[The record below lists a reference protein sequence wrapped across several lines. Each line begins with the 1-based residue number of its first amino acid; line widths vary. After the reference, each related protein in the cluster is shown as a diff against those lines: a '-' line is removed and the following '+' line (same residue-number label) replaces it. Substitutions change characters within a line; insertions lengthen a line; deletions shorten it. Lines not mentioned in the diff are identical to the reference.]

1 MLAQHTIPCQLS
13 TGFLHLLFIP
23 VLLKTEKYWKQ
34 NPIWIEK
41 VWPLLQRTVFLI
53 SLSWHDTGVEY
64 DIDLP
69 ISWIKFPANK
79 DNWTLRNYS
88 PMLPYRLIKKKTW
101 FFYFFSMKCMYV
113 QLIENYW
120 QLICL
125 RDFWVLYGLKL
136 IALHCIYATPKHK
149 IPKEMYR
156 TKKRALPSNC
166 SFILICTETL
176 KKNCLQKAK
185 RILCLPFPITSI
197 NYLHSFPYNNKLW
210 LF

>member
-88 PMLPYRLIKKKTW
+88 PMLPYRLIKKKKMILLLFQYEMHVCTINRKLLTINMLKRLLSSVW
-101 FFYFFSMKCMYV
+101 FKINCIT
-113 QLIENYW
+113 LH
-120 QLICL
+120 ICNSQ
-125 RDFWVLYGLKL
+125 
-136 IALHCIYATPKHK
+136 T
-149 IPKEMYR
+149 
-156 TKKRALPSNC
+156 
-166 SFILICTETL
+166 
-176 KKNCLQKAK
+176 
-185 RILCLPFPITSI
+185 
-197 NYLHSFPYNNKLW
+197 
-210 LF
+210 